1 MRKAAL
7 LLLAAFA
14 ARAQCQTTL
23 EDAIHRIES
32 RRGGRVIAER
42 SDTARIREVALI
54 CIKEERKL
62 ELWINGGL
70 AKIYPMTAFSGGPGP
85 KLREGD
91 RQIPEGI
98 YPAVHLNPNSAFHL
112 SIKVGYPNAW
122 DREWA
127 KEEKRTRLGGDIFI
141 HGEDVTIGCIPIGNR
156 AIEEVFW
163 AVYRA
168 EPSHT
173 RIVIA
178 PKDFRRDGRN
188 MRGAQ
193 GKIGELYAALAGE
206 LSKYRANHHKTD
218 KAN

>member
-1 MRKAAL
+1 MRKAAM
-7 LLLAAFA
+7 LLLAAFV
-14 ARAQCQTTL
+14 ARAQCQMTL
-23 EDAIHRIES
+23 EDAIHRIEA
-32 RRGGRVIAER
+32 RRGGRVIAGR

-70 AKIYPMTAFSGGPGP
+70 AKAYPLTAFSGGPGP

-127 KEEKRTRLGGDIFI
+127 KAEKRERLGGDIFI

-163 AVYRA
+163 AVYQA
-168 EPSHT
+168 KPAHT
-173 RIVIA
+173 RILISPV
-178 PKDFRRDGRN
+178 DFRKP
-188 MRGAQ
+188 
-193 GKIGELYAALAGE
+193 GKGLPAGGGKMLELYRSLKAELGRYAGRP
-206 LSKYRANHHKTD
+206 SP
-218 KAN
+218 